1 MLIFISKRLFI
12 LHSPKNIS
20 RFYFFLRVLVLW
32 GLICVSCVWADSIRA
47 NPGADQQY
55 DYADSLFEANDYLAA
70 IVEFKRF
77 IFFFKDDIRVIIAE
91 YKIGQSYFYNRNYG
105 EALAFFTQIQEKADL
120 NEIGFK
126 SGLMVSRI
134 YEKLNDI
141 PSAIDT
147 LQDMLSITKEVNQRD
162 KIFYQLGWLY
172 VESGDLKQGRYFFDS
187 ITTPGQ
193 LSFKINP
200 LSERLDK
207 QKNIPQKSPMIAGL
221 LSVIPGGG
229 YLYCGRYNDAL
240 ISFVINSALI
250 YGAYESFD
258 EDLPVLGGI
267 ITFIELG
274 FYAGNV
280 YGGISSAHK
289 YNKAEYSKFIH
300 HIKKNYKMT
309 FSFDKKSKKLLLGV
323 VCRF

>member
-1 MLIFISKRLFI
+1 MIFISKRLFI
-12 LHSPKNIS
+12 PHHSKIIR
-20 RFYFFLRVLVLW
+20 RFYFLLRVLVFW
-32 GLICVSCVWADSIRA
+32 GLVCVSNSWADSINL
-47 NPGADQQY
+47 NPGSDQQY
-55 DYADSLFEANDYLAA
+55 NYADSLFEAIDYPAA

-77 IFFFKDDIRVIIAE
+77 IFFFKDDKRVIIAE
-91 YKIGQSYFYNRNYG
+91 YKIGQSYFYNRNYE
-105 EALAFFTQIQEKADL
+105 EALDYFTQIQKKSAL

-126 SGLMVSRI
+126 SGLMISRI
-134 YEKLNDI
+134 YEKLNDVL
-141 PSAIDT
+141 SAIDT
-147 LQDMLSITKEVNQRD
+147 LQDMLRMTQEVNQRD

-172 VESGDLKQGRYFFDS
+172 VESGDVKQGRYFFDS

-193 LSFKINP
+193 LYFKINP
-200 LSERLDK
+200 FSEQLDQ

-250 YGAYESFD
+250 YGAYESFN

-309 FSFDKKSKKLLLGV
+309 FSFDKKSEKLLLGV